1 MHVRF
6 AHGNTR
12 IHTYRLLLLVLKERE
27 REQDL
32 FGGERDRKSS
42 TISAG
47 EVVRASGCVTVS
59 SHSLTDAVVGERELN
74 GPTPRAEP
82 DASPQYPANPNRT
95 TAGVAHR
102 AASWAAGACRTD
114 GRSAGP
120 AARGLQQQQLFFPN
134 RERRGQGRRDHVST
148 GGGWI
153 TATAPPP
160 HLVWDHT
167 YLQDPLRPV
176 AAWRLHFLLVGK
188 LGHAEDPEAA
198 APPRGGAVGGERWL
212 HQRDAI
218 SIIGDRTTTKPT
230 QQHSTCRAAADTTP
244 AASLSL
250 SSPARHSTRRQ
261 EHPPPLTGGGNTR
274 GHGHVGAA
282 TVLRAVAG
290 VGRGVYQGGAGRG
303 PPAAGVGGAGGGGRC
318 GGGRE

>member
-1 MHVRF
+1 MF
-6 AHGNTR
+6 ALPLRSGKHT
-12 IHTYRLLLLVLKERE
+12 HTYRLLLLVLKRE
-27 REQDL
+27 RDL

-153 TATAPPP
+153 TATAPPRAPP

-198 APPRGGAVGGERWL
+198 APPRGGAVGDWGERWL

-218 SIIGDRTTTKPT
+218 SIIGDRPTTKPT

-250 SSPARHSTRRQ
+250 SPHRHGTPR
-261 EHPPPLTGGGNTR
+261 
-274 GHGHVGAA
+274 
-282 TVLRAVAG
+282 
-290 VGRGVYQGGAGRG
+290 
-303 PPAAGVGGAGGGGRC
+303 GGRSTH
-318 GGGRE
+318 RH